1 MSTPA
6 PAVDTLKE
14 LHDEAVSGAMDKLFD
29 TDRAAAARAA
39 APPPPPPQPEPAPAP
54 GTPPPP
60 AEPGTAT
67 PPPPAPAPAPAPA
80 TPPPAPAAL
89 DTQTVDRIADAV
101 AARTPPP
108 PPPAPAPAPAAPDA
122 TVGLSLTAG
131 DHKLL
136 EELAII
142 EEVLPA
148 EYKGIRE
155 KMIQF
160 WRNEAAWIVEWQRT
174 HPGKTFDED
183 DEEYIAW
190 VEANEPS
197 IEPHVL
203 ELGKEERI
211 KRGMRA
217 EWEQTQA
224 KERAERQQQEQAKAV
239 VPQVR
244 ERALGAVA
252 EMTKIALPQY
262 GTMITGPEIND
273 ATEKAIREGDP
284 EAHQILLEEAE
295 QMSFMIQ
302 ALEIASRTNDPNVQ
316 LPIRIRLKHS
326 GLVFHPLEQA
336 LIVVAEMESEWAKK
350 PAAETTIEGRTFITQ
365 DRMSET
371 IESIEKSNRSEEQ
384 KMAARRELASK
395 HWVLSLDDYLRGFQA
410 KTAARVQARVKVIE
424 EAADRRA
431 KRKAP
436 AEPPPTP
443 EPAPQPAPEP
453 APDAGRRPAPAIT
466 SGSDAPNPN
475 RTPPATAA
483 EKAKTID
490 TKMGWV

>member
-39 APPPPPPQPEPAPAP
+39 APPPPPPQPEPPPPPAP

-60 AEPGTAT
+60 ADPGA
-67 PPPPAPAPAPAPA
+67 PPPPAPAPAPA

-89 DTQTVDRIADAV
+89 DPQTVDRIAEAV
-101 AARTPPP
+101 AARTSP
-108 PPPAPAPAPAAPDA
+108 PPPAPAPSMLPDA
-122 TVGLSLTAG
+122 TAGLSLTAG

-142 EEVLPA
+142 EELLPG
-148 EYKGIRE
+148 EYKGIRD

-160 WRNEAAWIVEWQRT
+160 WKNEAAWIVEWQRT
-174 HPGKTFDED
+174 HTGKTFDED

-302 ALEIASRTNDPNVQ
+302 ALEIASRTTDPNVQ
-316 LPIRIRLKHS
+316 LPMRLRLKHS
-326 GLVFHPLEQA
+326 GWVLHPLEQA
-336 LIVVAEMESEWAKK
+336 MVTVAEIEADWAKK

-365 DRMSET
+365 DRMSEMLDA
-371 IESIEKSNRSEEQ
+371 IDKSNRPEEQ
-384 KMAARRELASK
+384 KVASRRELGSR
-395 HWVLSLDDYLRGFQA
+395 HWVLSMDDYLRGFQA
-410 KTAARVQARVKVIE
+410 KTAARVQARVRAIE

-431 KRKAP
+431 KRKTP

-443 EPAPQPAPEP
+443 EPPAEPPPTPTPEP
-453 APDAGRRPAPAIT
+453 APEAGRRPAPAIT

-475 RTPPATAA
+475 RTPPAS
-483 EKAKTID
+483 KADQAKAID
-490 TKMGWV
+490 QKMGWS